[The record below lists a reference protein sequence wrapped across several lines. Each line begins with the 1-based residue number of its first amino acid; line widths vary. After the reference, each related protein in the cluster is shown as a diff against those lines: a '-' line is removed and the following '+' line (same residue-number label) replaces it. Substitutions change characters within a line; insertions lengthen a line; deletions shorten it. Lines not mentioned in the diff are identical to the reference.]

1 MKRVLYIVVMCVL
14 MCSLDASAQY
24 ISSKRVS
31 LSSRSSSGGV
41 INITEDARVKEAVGT
56 VEYNTK
62 TPAKVP
68 GWRFMIFNDSEQF
81 ADERA
86 SRALRKFRTEVR
98 NVSSYISVESPT
110 YRILVGDCFDME
122 DVALLRE
129 KLEDDY
135 PEVPLV
141 EEDIPLRLFLR
152 VEGAN
157 YMKIE
162 RNGVVTGGVEFE
174 ETYFDAEYDTTTEG
188 EDGEETLVIETPKD
202 FNQDEDVVTIAP
214 PAEEEETVTIAPP
227 AEEETATIAPPIE

>member
-1 MKRVLYIVVMCVL
+1 

-41 INITEDARVKEAVGT
+41 VNITEDARIKEAIAT
-56 VEYNTK
+56 VEVKTK

-86 SRALRKFRTEVR
+86 SRALRQFRSKVK

-141 EEDIPLRLFLR
+141 EEDIPLRLYLR

-157 YMKIE
+157 YMRVE

-174 ETYFDAEYDTTTEG
+174 ETFFDAEYDTATEG
-188 EDGEETLVIETPKD
+188 ENGEETVVIETPAD
-202 FNQDEDVVTIAP
+202 FNQDDDVVTIAP
-214 PAEEEETVTIAPP
+214 PAEEEATTIAPP
-227 AEEETATIAPPIE
+227 AEEESVTIAPPVE